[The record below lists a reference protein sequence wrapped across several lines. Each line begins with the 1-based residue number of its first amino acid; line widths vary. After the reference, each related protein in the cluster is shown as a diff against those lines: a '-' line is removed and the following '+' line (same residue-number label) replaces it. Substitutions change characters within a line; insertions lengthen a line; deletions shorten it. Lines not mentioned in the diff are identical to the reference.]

1 MKSAI
6 STDNAPRPVG
16 PYSQGIKVG
25 DFLFVSGQVSIDPKT
40 GEMVGETIEEQT
52 RLTLENT
59 KAIVEAGGATMA
71 DVVKVTAVLSDMS
84 NFSAFNEVYQTFFS
98 SPPPSRICYA
108 ASLLGRGRL
117 LVEID
122 AIAYVGNKSS

>member
-6 STDNAPRPVG
+6 LTDKSPRPVG

-25 DFLFVSGQVSIDPKT
+25 DFLFVSGQVSLDPKT
-40 GEMVGETIEEQT
+40 NEITGETIEEQT
-52 RLTLENT
+52 KITLENL
-59 KAIVEAGGATMA
+59 KAIVEEGGATMA

-84 NFSAFNEVYQTFFS
+84 NFNAFNEIYKGFFP

-108 ASLLGRGRL
+108 ANLLGKGRL

-122 AIAYVGNKSS
+122 AIAYVGHGDS